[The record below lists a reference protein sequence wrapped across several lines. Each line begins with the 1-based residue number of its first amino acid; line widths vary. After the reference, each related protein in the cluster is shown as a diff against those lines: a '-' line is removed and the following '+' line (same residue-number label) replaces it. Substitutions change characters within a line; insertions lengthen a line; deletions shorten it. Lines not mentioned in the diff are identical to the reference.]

1 MGLKAKIKNP
11 RWPHTCKLSRYN
23 GVSAFSEGEEEVL
36 YEGDCRKY
44 SNNSIRSFFTNT
56 PAGKML
62 NADYAMS
69 VPINGEGYLI
79 DEKGNRR
86 LVDGK
91 EVHYDFELHAGE
103 MIAFTDRQQTRT
115 DLYITDVYAGNL
127 GMTIYFNYHKN

>member
-1 MGLKAKIKNP
+1 MGVKTRISNP
-11 RWPHTCKLSRYN
+11 RWPHHCKLYRLV

-56 PAGKML
+56 PAGKIL

-69 VPINGEGYLI
+69 IPINGEGYLI

-91 EVHYDFELHAGE
+91 EVHYDFDIHAGE
-103 MIAFTDRQQTRT
+103 ELSFADRQQSRK
-115 DLYITDVYAGNL
+115 DLYITDVYVGNL
-127 GMTIYFNYHKN
+127 GITIYFNYHKN